1 MPSLDGQQD
10 NEDSTTTT
18 EAVIDDG
25 SEHEQQQRQQ
35 QGDID
40 KNKDNEKLKEN
51 KDVPSL
57 DGQQDSKDSTT
68 TTEAVIDDG
77 SECEQ
82 QQR

>member
-1 MPSLDGQQD
+1 MPSLDREQD

-25 SEHEQQQRQQ
+25 SEGEQQRRRQ
-35 QGDID
+35 QGDVD

-57 DGQQDSKDSTT
+57 DREQDNEDSTSIS
-68 TTEAVIDDG
+68 EAVINDG
-77 SECEQ
+77 ST
-82 QQR
+82 